1 MAVTGAWWNA
11 ERTARWRVQLLS
23 QAQTTVI
30 SDIDGVTGGV
40 IDWNIA
46 DQIRSAGNLDLAITS
61 VTKGIDWAKH
71 RIKIEYLLT
80 YQGRQIVTPVGVF
93 IPSAPKRN
101 MAATG
106 SFIDLEFFDKT
117 IILKQDA
124 LTKSKS
130 FAAGSRMTDAMRWI
144 ITSTGERSIALTA
157 STKKFAKNLTFTAG
171 TTKLE
176 MLEKVI
182 KMANYFAIWTDGN
195 GVFQCHP
202 YVEPRRRPKVWAFQ
216 EGSASLHSAAW
227 DLDQDGFEVPNRVV
241 GIQRQ
246 PAKGKPLVAVIEDQN
261 SRWGFKA
268 RGRWI
273 TRVEQDLDEKTQAKL
288 NSRVAIILREAQ
300 GVHDKITIKHGFL
313 PVAMNEIATFKSQGY
328 SGTFAWRSMRAN
340 LTPTAL
346 AESVLEGVA
355 A

>member
-1 MAVTGAWWNA
+1 M
-11 ERTARWRVQLLS
+11 
-23 QAQTTVI
+23 
-30 SDIDGVTGGV
+30 
-40 IDWNIA
+40 
-46 DQIRSAGNLDLAITS
+46 
-61 VTKGIDWAKH
+61 
-71 RIKIEYLLT
+71 
-80 YQGRQIVTPVGVF
+80 
-93 IPSAPKRN
+93 
-101 MAATG
+101 
-106 SFIDLEFFDKT
+106 
-117 IILKQDA
+117 
-124 LTKSKS
+124 
-130 FAAGSRMTDAMRWI
+130 
-144 ITSTGERSIALTA
+144 
-157 STKKFAKNLTFTAG
+157 
-171 TTKLE
+171 
-176 MLEKVI
+176 
-182 KMANYFAIWTDGN
+182 
-195 GVFQCHP
+195 
-202 YVEPRRRPKVWAFQ
+202 
-216 EGSASLHSAAW
+216 
-227 DLDQDGFEVPNRVV
+227 
-241 GIQRQ
+241 QRQ